1 LLPPL
6 LPLSVG
12 STYYVSTT
20 GSDSNPGTLAQPWR
34 TIQKAFNTLRAGETA
49 LVRGGI
55 YTQSVVMTRSG
66 SAVAPITVK
75 NYPGEQPVI
84 HPGGSGSMD
93 YPVRI
98 TAGAAYFRLQ
108 GFLIENAPLDTT
120 VNVYIS
126 DGQVQQPQAAHDIE
140 LRDNEIR
147 NGMGTGV
154 LVAPWT
160 ERVHLIGNS
169 VHDNGIG
176 TAHQHQGLYF
186 QGQHG
191 LIANNAVY
199 DQPNGFGIQVRGE
212 DTSIAAND
220 IIVTENTAV
229 GNSLAGVVV
238 ENTASNVKVV
248 NNVSAF
254 NGTYG
259 IYGYYCCGP
268 TLPGNVGFNNV
279 LYGNGSGATRNSSG
293 TIVDFSGGNILSD
306 PRFLNRAGADF
317 HLQAGSAAVDSAL
330 LNFSPA
336 FDRDELARPRGA
348 AADIGAHEF

>member
-1 LLPPL
+1 
-6 LPLSVG
+6 
-12 STYYVSTT
+12 VSTT

-34 TIQKAFNTLRAGETA
+34 TIQKAFNTLRAGEVA
-49 LVRGGI
+49 LVRGGV

-66 SAVAPITVK
+66 SAVAPITVR

-108 GFLIENAPLDTT
+108 GFVIENAPLDTT

-160 ERVHLIGNS
+160 ERVHLIGNA

-186 QGQHG
+186 QGQDG

-212 DTSIAAND
+212 DTSIAANN

-259 IYGYYCCGP
+259 IHGYYCCGP
-268 TLPGNVGFNNV
+268 ILPGNVGFNNV
-279 LYGNGSGATRNSSG
+279 LYGNGSGPTRNTTG

-306 PRFLNRAGADF
+306 PRFRDRAAADF
-317 HLQAGSAAVDSAL
+317 RLQIGSAALDSAL
-330 LNFSPA
+330 LGFAPG
-336 FDRDELARPRGA
+336 FDRDELARPRGP
-348 AADIGAHEF
+348 AADVGAHEY